1 MRPLLLLALTCPAM
15 AMEPDDSW
23 PPPEGERAREIYDD
37 LGNLSFPISIN
48 ELAQQYFDQGFRLLS
63 AFDFRRAVLAFRAA
77 EAEVESRCVLCHWGE
92 AMALGPNLNSFDE
105 PRLLAS
111 IPSAFQKAQA
121 AVDLLERELPRA
133 NRIERGLV
141 YALKQRYLP
150 TAAEYV
156 MNESKLTHSYALE
169 MERLLADVKT
179 TDANYANVAALT
191 ADALMNTCPWDYWV
205 PDPGNG
211 NLQLRP
217 AAGKAM
223 KILKSALTLS
233 PRHPF
238 CIHLLVHITEA
249 SQDPHLL
256 QQVRPMAKT
265 LPQLMP
271 GAPHLIHMSFHTLM
285 HTGDFHVADED
296 NTWATLMPRQIYPM
310 HNLDT
315 LSWVCRIQGR
325 SLCSLD
331 AAKSLEHRALHL
343 VGSGTFETGF
353 PPARFAAVWP
363 LTLLAFGRYRRIWDA
378 EPPTQCREEP
388 FLAGI
393 WHFARGAAAAH
404 LGLRGKADEEL
415 MRLRRKRAEVVEEM
429 QQSAGLAWK
438 NFNGSKAWAVY
449 PAAQLLALAE
459 QELLG
464 QLGELKAWRRA
475 AAMEAALPYDEPPS
489 WYLPVANRLGE
500 ALAEAGELEEASEV
514 YSNTLSRLPK
524 NGWAMMGRWQL
535 CLRRW
540 GQENSTCHELHRN
553 FSKAWRYAD
562 VNLKN
567 SAEVQGPTG
576 PTSSSPS
583 SPSFLWLSWSPS
595 TLQAMVPWLFVASS
609 MAFLVPILR
618 RPSRS
623 CGCYY
628 RLESS

>member
-1 MRPLLLLALTCPAM
+1 MAAM
-15 AMEPDDSW
+15 AMEFLEPDESW
-23 PPPEGERAREIYDD
+23 PPPEAERAREIYDD
-37 LGNLSFPISIN
+37 LGNLTFPITKKS
-48 ELAQQYFDQGFRLLS
+48 LAQQYFDQGFRLLS

-77 EAEVESRCVLCHWGE
+77 SAATEAEGCVLCQWGE

-121 AVDLLERELPRA
+121 ALHLLERLEATPITPSS
-133 NRIERGLV
+133 IERGLV
-141 YALKQRYLP
+141 YALKHRYVP

-156 MNESKLTHSYALE
+156 MNESQLTHSYAME

-205 PDPGNG
+205 PAPGANG
-211 NLQLRP
+211 STQLQLRP

-233 PRHPF
+233 PSHPF

-249 SQDPHLL
+249 SQDPDLL
-256 QQVRPMAKT
+256 RQVRPMAKS

-285 HTGDFHVADED
+285 HTGDFHVADQD

-331 AAKSLEHRALHL
+331 AAKSLEHRALSL

-363 LTLLAFGRYRRIWDA
+363 LTLLAFGRYQQILDA
-378 EPPTQCREEP
+378 EPPKQCQVEP

-393 WHFARGAAAAH
+393 WHFAAGAAAAH
-404 LGLRGKADEEL
+404 LGQQRANEEL
-415 MRLRRKRAEVVEEM
+415 HRLRRKREEVVEEM
-429 QQSAGLAWK
+429 QQPAGLAWK
-438 NFNGSKAWAVY
+438 NFHGSKAWAVY
-449 PAAQLLALAE
+449 PAAQLLSLAE

-464 QLGELKAWRRA
+464 QLGDLNAWRRA
-475 AAMEAALPYDEPPS
+475 ATMEAALPYDEPPA

-500 ALAEAGELEEASEV
+500 ALAQAGELEEAAEV
-514 YSNTLSRLPK
+514 YRDSLSRLPK
-524 NGWAMMGRWQL
+524 NGWAMLGLWQL

-540 GQENSTCHELHRN
+540 GHENSTCHELQRN
-553 FSKAWRYAD
+553 FSKAWSHAD
-562 VNLKN
+562 VALKN

-583 SPSFLWLSWSPS
+583 FLWFSRNPS
-595 TLQAMVPWLFVASS
+595 TQAMLPWLFVASS
-609 MAFLVPILR
+609 LAFLVPMLPILR
-618 RPSRS
+618 RSRS
-623 CGCYY
+623 CACYH
-628 RLESS
+628 RLEG